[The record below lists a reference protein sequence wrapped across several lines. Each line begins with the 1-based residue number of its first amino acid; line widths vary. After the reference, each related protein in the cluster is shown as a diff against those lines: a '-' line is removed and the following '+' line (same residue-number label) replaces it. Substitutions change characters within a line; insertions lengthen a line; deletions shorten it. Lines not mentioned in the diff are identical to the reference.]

1 VGDSYTHT
9 HMNVRCMAGVVVE
22 SGMRVCVY
30 VCGCMWVGGWV
41 GGCGWGGT
49 TGKEDGGN
57 SSLSCTHPQNENA
70 CSASIRCRTEST
82 CMGRTILP
90 TTISTGIFHR
100 GDRLPLYLRL
110 ARRAFPKRSTSV
122 NSFPPRQR
130 LLFRIQVDLVNSSL
144 HAVQMVLLT
153 EIRPLERFGA
163 NTGPGESDQVGG
175 LLRKCGGIVVQ

>member
-9 HMNVRCMAGVVVE
+9 HMTVRCMAGVVVE
-22 SGMRVCVY
+22 SGMRVCVWVY
-30 VCGCMWVGGWV
+30 VGGWV
-41 GGCGWGGT
+41 GGCGWGGGT
-49 TGKEDGGN
+49 TGKEDGGS
-57 SSLSCTHPQNENA
+57 SSLSWTPPQNENA

-90 TTISTGIFHR
+90 TTISTGILHR

-130 LLFRIQVDLVNSSL
+130 LCSAYRS
-144 HAVQMVLLT
+144 T
-153 EIRPLERFGA
+153 W
-163 NTGPGESDQVGG
+163 
-175 LLRKCGGIVVQ
+175 